1 MYPSLSSSS
10 RTSPRTEVG
19 DREQLSCADRGDA
32 EVGVKDRSERLLPV
46 EKPLLGEDCTSA
58 DEGDAEVGIKHSGE
72 RLLPVE
78 KLLLGEDCTSADEGD
93 AEVGIKHSGERLLPV
108 EKLLL
113 GEDCTC
119 SCEFVAEFEE
129 EATKQEILCASVG
142 LSDAD
147 VDSGSVCIRNIIHW

>member
-10 RTSPRTEVG
+10 RTSPSTEVG
-19 DREQLSCADRGDA
+19 DGEKLSCADRGDA

-46 EKPLLGEDCTSA
+46 E
-58 DEGDAEVGIKHSGE
+58 I
-72 RLLPVE
+72 
-78 KLLLGEDCTSADEGD
+78 LLLGEDCTGADEGD

-147 VDSGSVCIRNIIHW
+147 ADSGSVCICNIIHC